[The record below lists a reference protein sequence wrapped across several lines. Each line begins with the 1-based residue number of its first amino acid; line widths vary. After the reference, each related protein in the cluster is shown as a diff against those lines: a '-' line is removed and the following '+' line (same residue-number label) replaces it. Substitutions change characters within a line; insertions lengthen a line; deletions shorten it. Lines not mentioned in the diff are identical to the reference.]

1 MRAEGGVRP
10 RRWVAARDLLSR
22 PAVALGTAMV
32 VLTGGVGV
40 AHAVSSA
47 GAAPPQ
53 RVLPVPTA
61 RGGEVMAAVAAAA
74 PATPASLP
82 AAPAAVPVL
91 APHPTAAPGAVVP
104 PGALLELPSGPL
116 GIPGAVLVAYRKVAD
131 ELAAST
137 TGCHMTW
144 NLLAGIGRIESGH
157 ASGGRVD
164 AAGTTLGPILG
175 PVLDGANP
183 GDGVVR
189 DTDGGRL
196 DGNTSYDR
204 AVGPMQF
211 IPGTW
216 AVYGADGNGDGV
228 VDPNNV
234 YDASL
239 GAGRYLCSGGLDV
252 ADPAQ
257 ARTAVYRYNNSDAYV
272 SNVLAWSAAYA
283 RGVEPTASELGP
295 VPAPATAAAPAP
307 SVAPASAPTVNPTPP
322 TGAPPAAPT
331 QVTPTPAPVPIPAPR
346 TVPAPAPAT
355 NPAPATTPAPAA
367 APTSAPPSPGAAS
380 PAVSAGPGTPGPT
393 G

>member
-1 MRAEGGVRP
+1 MLVVSALASGTQSVAEPGQAPSTPAPSPVTASAP
-10 RRWVAARDLLSR
+10 DDS
-22 PAVALGTAMV
+22 AVAY
-32 VLTGGVGV
+32 
-40 AHAVSSA
+40 
-47 GAAPPQ
+47 AAQAKGLQ
-53 RVLPVPTA
+53 RPV
-61 RGGEVMAAVAAAA
+61 
-74 PATPASLP
+74 
-82 AAPAAVPVL
+82 AAVPAAL
-91 APHPTAAPGAVVP
+91 AASGATGSVAGLPGAVVP

-137 TGCHMTW
+137 PGCHMTW

-196 DGNTSYDR
+196 DGNTTYDR

-234 YDASL
+234 YDAAL

-295 VPAPATAAAPAP
+295 VPAPATAAPSTPAAP
-307 SVAPASAPTVNPTPP
+307 SAT
-322 TGAPPAAPT
+322 PAAPT
-331 QVTPTPAPVPIPAPR
+331 TPAVPTTTPA
-346 TVPAPAPAT
+346 APTSTTPPPAT
-355 NPAPATTPAPAA
+355 TTTTPPPATTTTTPAPTTTPAATSRWLAGPLGLPVCGADTVMPVDPA
-367 APTSAPPSPGAAS
+367 APDGATRAVPANPGLCLVPDLARLAPGYRELP
-380 PAVSAGPGTPGPT
+380 PA
-393 G
+393 